1 MQPLTPRRISKAT
14 LAAASLLGVWLAAAP
29 AQAQTKIGVLEC
41 RVTGGVNLII
51 TSSRQLG
58 CVFRPAGNGPSEN
71 YAGTVRRLGVDISIQ
86 GDGVLVWG
94 VFAPSRTRA
103 GALAGNYVGA
113 SASAAV
119 GVGLGANALI
129 GGFGKSVGLQP
140 ASIEGQTGIGV
151 AAGIAALRLD
161 AVR

>member
-1 MQPLTPRRISKAT
+1 MLSLPNFRAAKLILAVAAT
-14 LAAASLLGVWLAAAP
+14 LGLALAAAP
-29 AQAQTKIGVLEC
+29 AQAQTKVGVLEC

-58 CVFRPAGNGPSEN
+58 CVFRPVGNAPVEN
-71 YAGTVRRLGVDISIQ
+71 YAGTVRRLGLDISIQ
-86 GDGVLVWG
+86 GDGVLIWG
-94 VFAPSRTRA
+94 VFAPTRA
-103 GALAGNYVGA
+103 RKGALAGDYIGA
-113 SASAAV
+113 SASVAA

-140 ASIEGQTGIGV
+140 ASIEGQTGIGI